1 MECDLKRLGILGAA
15 SGIMKGSHVTRQ
27 LTYGAETTA
36 NGWPD
41 GRLIYH
47 TMTESSIE

>member
-1 MECDLKRLGILGAA
+1 MEVDLKKRTLEMA
-15 SGIMKGSHVTRQ
+15 SGIMKSSNFTRQ

-41 GRLIYH
+41 GRSMYH
-47 TMTESSIE
+47 TILDAEII